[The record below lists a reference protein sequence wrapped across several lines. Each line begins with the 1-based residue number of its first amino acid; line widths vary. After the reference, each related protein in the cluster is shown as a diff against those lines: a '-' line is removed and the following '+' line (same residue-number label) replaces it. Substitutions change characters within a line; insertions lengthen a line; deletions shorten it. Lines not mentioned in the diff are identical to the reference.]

1 MNGAGVMKPL
11 KIGSTGI
18 DTARPPRIAADS
30 RADKREFRSKRET
43 SSSAKRARIALTND
57 ISRVRRGSN
66 RFFWSRIVI
75 GDIDRKNKPGLSFF
89 YDLSLERRM
98 REEDLEAGICLSDY
112 YYFCYRW

>member
-1 MNGAGVMKPL
+1 MDGAGVMKPL

-18 DTARPPRIAADS
+18 DTARLPRIAADS

-66 RFFWSRIVI
+66 RFF
-75 GDIDRKNKPGLSFF
+75 
-89 YDLSLERRM
+89 
-98 REEDLEAGICLSDY
+98 
-112 YYFCYRW
+112 